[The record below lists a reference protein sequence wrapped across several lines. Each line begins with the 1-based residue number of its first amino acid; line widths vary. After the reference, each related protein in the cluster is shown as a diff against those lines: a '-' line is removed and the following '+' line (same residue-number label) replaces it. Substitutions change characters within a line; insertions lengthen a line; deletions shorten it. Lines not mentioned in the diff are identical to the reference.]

1 MPLKNIAKLAVVA
14 GLAAFAA
21 GCSADD
27 VQLNGKV
34 FDAVG
39 MNTSSVKTA
48 PKLKE
53 RAGIVVPPN
62 LSSLP
67 EPEAPSNTDPALA
80 EIKDYDATRTTA
92 QADLEKQQAEYCKKN
107 YDDAKVHGDQDA
119 VLATGPLGPCQKSAF
134 SAVKS
139 MTQGGSSE

>member
-1 MPLKNIAKLAVVA
+1 MSLKFISKISIATVLA
-14 GLAAFAA
+14 GSLA

-34 FDAVG
+34 FDAMG
-39 MNTSSVKTA
+39 MNTASVKSA
-48 PKLKE
+48 PKVGQ
-53 RAGIVVPPN
+53 RAGLVVPPN

-67 EPEAPSNTDPALA
+67 EPGSGGEQPAIA

-107 YDDAKVHGDQDA
+107 YDDAKVFGDQDA

-139 MTQGGSSE
+139 MTEGGSSE